1 MIEKKAAIRKKTIEQ
16 RGLLSIQ
23 EVTEKSSRITR
34 RLCSLSQYVNAC
46 TVMAYMSYRNEVA
59 TDVFIG
65 NCIRDGKKVAIP
77 KVQKIHDL
85 ALLPYEIKDP
95 ECDVLEGFKGIPE
108 PDASILDTVDPLEF
122 DLVVIPAV
130 AFDKGRNRI
139 GYGAGYYDRFLV
151 TLRPDCLK
159 VGIAYEMQILDKFS
173 ADVYDIPMDLVI
185 TENRII

>member
-1 MIEKKAAIRKKTIEQ
+1 MMDIKAVIRRKIIEQ

-23 EVTEKSSRITR
+23 EVTEKSSRIAR
-34 RLCSLSQYVNAC
+34 HLCSLSQYINAG
-46 TVMAYMSYRNEVA
+46 TVMAYMSFRNEAA

-77 KVQKIHDL
+77 KVQQNPAL

-95 ECDVLEGFKGIPE
+95 QMDVLKGFKGISE
-108 PDASILDTVDPLEF
+108 PDASRLRRVDPLEF
-122 DLVVIPAV
+122 DLAVIPGV
-130 AFDKGRNRI
+130 AFDSRRCRI
-139 GYGAGYYDRFLV
+139 GYGAGYYDRFLM

-159 VGIAYEMQILDKFS
+159 VGIAYEMQMIDKFS
-173 ADVYDIPMDLVI
+173 VDEHDIPMDLVI